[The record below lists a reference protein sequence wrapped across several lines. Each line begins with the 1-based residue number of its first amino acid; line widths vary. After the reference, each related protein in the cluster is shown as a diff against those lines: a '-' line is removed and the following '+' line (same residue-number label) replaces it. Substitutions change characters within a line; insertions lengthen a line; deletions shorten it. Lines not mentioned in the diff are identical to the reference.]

1 MISEIS
7 CAERIFFEDEFPVIV
22 VQLVELSYNVS
33 RGDWLPALQIRPFWN
48 SGGGFYLWREID
60 PRLGSRRQPQ
70 RILLGYSFLTLSKR
84 PCCLNQEERVSVS
97 LSNCLLT
104 LLIPRSPPA
113 APEPIFSSLSVP
125 PSVAG

>member
-48 SGGGFYLWREID
+48 SGGGFYLWTRSILGLEVSGNAANSS
-60 PRLGSRRQPQ
+60 RLF
-70 RILLGYSFLTLSKR
+70 FLDV
-84 PCCLNQEERVSVS
+84 E
-97 LSNCLLT
+97 
-104 LLIPRSPPA
+104 
-113 APEPIFSSLSVP
+113 
-125 PSVAG
+125 